1 MAANEI
7 YQVTTF
13 GRHTDEQAVD
23 DVIVKEKCIP
33 LQEEAYLKLSEG
45 ATTLIPMVHPPMDII
60 IFPIWILSHSII
72 SMIHDFS
79 FWYTQL
85 NTTASLP

>member
-23 DVIVKEKCIP
+23 DVIAKEKCIP
-33 LQEEAYLKLSEG
+33 LLEEAYLKLSEG
-45 ATTLIPMVHPPMDII
+45 ATTLIPMVHPPMVHPPMDII
-60 IFPIWILSHSII
+60 IFPIWILSHSVI

-79 FWYTQL
+79 FGIH
-85 NTTASLP
+85 S